1 MTEIFQETSN
11 ETPILQR
18 KVRTGMCNFVVVI
31 NNDSDDT
38 LTATFLGAVL
48 FKRLKVPVEAS
59 LVEQLIDT
67 LTDDEKRA
75 KFCVKRGISEQMAN
89 EAVRDG
95 AAKAFEEEMST
106 YAPDYSPKKHHKKAP
121 VTKDDDN
128 DEDDKKHETSK
139 KRTKKEEK
147 FQSPDKKKA
156 KKAAVAKPKKEAKK
170 DDDTAA
176 AESEKKEEPK
186 VDADTPKQDEE
197 KKD

>member
-1 MTEIFQETSN
+1 MTEILQETSKSS
-11 ETPILQR
+11 PIMQR

-59 LVEQLIDT
+59 LVEQLIET

-106 YAPDYSPKKHHKKAP
+106 YAPDYSPKKHHKKAA
-121 VTKDDDN
+121 VAKHDDD

-156 KKAAVAKPKKEAKK
+156 KKAVAAKPKK
-170 DDDTAA
+170 DDDAA
-176 AESEKKEEPK
+176 AESEKKEEAK
-186 VDADTPKQDEE
+186 AEVDTPKQDEE

>member
-1 MTEIFQETSN
+1 MTEILQETSKSS
-11 ETPILQR
+11 PIMQR

-59 LVEQLIDT
+59 LVEQLIET

-106 YAPDYSPKKHHKKAP
+106 YAPDYSPKKHHKKAA
-121 VTKDDDN
+121 VAKDADN

-156 KKAAVAKPKKEAKK
+156 KKAVAAKPKK
-170 DDDTAA
+170 DNDAA
-176 AESEKKEEPK
+176 AESEKKEEAK
-186 VDADTPKQDEE
+186 AEVDTPKQDEE

>member
-1 MTEIFQETSN
+1 MTEILQETSKSS
-11 ETPILQR
+11 PIMQR

-59 LVEQLIDT
+59 LVEQLIET

-106 YAPDYSPKKHHKKAP
+106 YAPDYSPKKHHKKAA
-121 VTKDDDN
+121 VAKDADN

-156 KKAAVAKPKKEAKK
+156 KKAVAAKPKK
-170 DDDTAA
+170 DDDAA
-176 AESEKKEEPK
+176 AESEKKEEAK
-186 VDADTPKQDEE
+186 AEVDTPKQDEE